1 MELYHFNS
9 YYRFLKI
16 SWLTLQKPCVSRQH
30 AMKWKKQFRE
40 YSLLNTKLKLR
51 NNRRGLPHYRL
62 VYNNFLTDFTVT
74 EITGTAN
81 AGGPW
86 GLKLINVRSNKVC
99 PSQSPFTFVHKNL
112 LRSRNR
118 LVGKGS
124 PESWWVP
131 PGSNARQLLPV
142 LACCINC

>member
-1 MELYHFNS
+1 MELYHSNR
-9 YYRFLKI
+9 YYRSLKI
-16 SWLTLQKPCVSRQH
+16 SWLTLQKSFVSRQH

-86 GLKLINVRSNKVC
+86 GLKLINVRSIKFVQVKAR
-99 PSQSPFTFVHKNL
+99 SHLFTK
-112 LRSRNR
+112 
-118 LVGKGS
+118 
-124 PESWWVP
+124 P
-131 PGSNARQLLPV
+131 
-142 LACCINC
+142 C